1 MLYLM
6 HLACLWFI
14 HATFNTLIHALL
26 ILEIFIFEESSSD
39 QKIAMEKGMKKG
51 SDKEKTY
58 NNWREE
64 VANGNC
70 DKGESSLPEPNG
82 PLNTPF
88 RCQFWQQ

>member
-1 MLYLM
+1 
-6 HLACLWFI
+6 
-14 HATFNTLIHALL
+14 
-26 ILEIFIFEESSSD
+26 
-39 QKIAMEKGMKKG
+39 MEKG

-88 RCQFWQQ
+88 GCQFWQQ